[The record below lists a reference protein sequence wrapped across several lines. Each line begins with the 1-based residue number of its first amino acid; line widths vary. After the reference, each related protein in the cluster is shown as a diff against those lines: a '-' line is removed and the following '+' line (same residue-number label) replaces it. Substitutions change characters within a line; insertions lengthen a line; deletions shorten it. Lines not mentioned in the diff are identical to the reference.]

1 MEQLVV
7 TQFIPVQFLIVQFDT
22 LHAGDYIQDLHS
34 VFVQLVPEQF
44 VLLQLAVQVV
54 FVVVQLDPVQFFIEQ
69 LAY

>member
-7 TQFIPVQFLIVQFDT
+7 TQLVPVQFLIVQFDT
-22 LHAGDYIQDLHS
+22 LHAGDYIQDLQS

-44 VLLQLAVQVV
+44 VLLQLALQVV